1 MLNIKVLGPG
11 CFNCMAVEEAVVLSL
26 EQLSGRYPDLEIT
39 LQHVQD
45 PAEIRQYPIF
55 ATPGLVINE
64 KVICAGRVPSVDEV
78 LKWLT
83 ASIQEACLG
92 YLRHPGRI

>member
-1 MLNIKVLGPG
+1 MIMLNIKILGPG
-11 CFNCMAVEEAVVLSL
+11 CFNCFAVEEAVVLSL
-26 EQLSGRYPDLEIT
+26 EQLSERYSDLEIM

-45 PAEIRQYPIF
+45 PSEIRQYPIL

-64 KVICAGRVPSVDEV
+64 KVICAGRIPLVDEV

-83 ASIQEACLG
+83 ASIQEAA
-92 YLRHPGRI
+92 

>member
-1 MLNIKVLGPG
+1 MNMLNIKILGPG
-11 CFNCMAVEEAVVLSL
+11 CFNCFAVEEAVVLSL
-26 EQLSGRYPDLEIT
+26 EQLSGRYPNLEIT

-45 PAEIRQYPIF
+45 PVEIRQYPLF

-64 KVICAGRVPSVDEV
+64 KVICAGRIPSVDEV

-83 ASIQEACLG
+83 ISAQEIA
-92 YLRHPGRI
+92 

>member
-1 MLNIKVLGPG
+1 MLNIKILGPG
-11 CFNCMAVEEAVVLSL
+11 CFNCFAVEEAVVLSL
-26 EQLSGRYPDLEIT
+26 EQLSERYPDLEIT

-45 PAEIRQYPIF
+45 PVEIRQYPIF

-64 KVICAGRVPSVDEV
+64 KVICAGRIPSVDEV

-83 ASIQEACLG
+83 TFVQEAA
-92 YLRHPGRI
+92 